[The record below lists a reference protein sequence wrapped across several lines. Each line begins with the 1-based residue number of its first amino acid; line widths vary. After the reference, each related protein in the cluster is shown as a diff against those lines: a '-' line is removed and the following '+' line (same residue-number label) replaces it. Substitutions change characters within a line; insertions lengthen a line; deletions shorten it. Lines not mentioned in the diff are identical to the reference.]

1 MINKDLTYITPV
13 YNGASYIEE
22 VIDSVSRQ
30 RSVSGEPFLHIVV
43 NDGSTDDTASVLERS
58 RAKYQD
64 QLVVIHKHN
73 GGEASAVNLGFQHV
87 QTTFVCV
94 VNADDPLLA
103 SHGAQT
109 LRVLESAPASVV
121 AYPDWQM
128 IDESGEVLDHRR
140 TKEYDIRSLVGDFV
154 CIPGP
159 GAVIRTDAVPGD
171 LRNENYRYVT
181 DFELW
186 LRLAGVGPF
195 VRVPHELATWRQHG
209 GGATAMGSGEKIANE
224 LLRLANEE
232 LQLILPP
239 ELFQRFRRSAVA
251 HSCYYSALQ
260 LAGEHPARARKLI
273 AKSFVTKP
281 YPNLGYDTDHRHPVG
296 VVMALLGPVGARL
309 LTPLGKLRRQ
319 IRGVLKR

>member
-1 MINKDLTYITPV
+1 MNGDLSYITPV
-13 YNGASYIEE
+13 FNGADYIEE
-22 VIDSVSRQ
+22 VIDSVANQ
-30 RSVSGEPFLHIVV
+30 RSSNGDRFTHYVI
-43 NDGSTDDTASVLERS
+43 NDGSTDTTAQVLEDAHR
-58 RAKYQD
+58 RYGNH
-64 QLVVIHKHN
+64 LVVVHKEN
-73 GGEASAVNLGFQHV
+73 GGEASAVNVGFQLAE
-87 QTTFVCV
+87 TEFVCV
-94 VNADDPLLA
+94 VNADDPLLE
-103 SHGAQT
+103 SHG
-109 LRVLESAPASVV
+109 LRMLEALESAPSAVV
-121 AYPDWQM
+121 AYPDWRM
-128 IDESGEVLDHRR
+128 IDSEGESLDHRR
-140 TKEYDIRSLVGDFV
+140 TKEYNIRSLVGDFV

-195 VRVPHELATWRQHG
+195 VRVPHELATWRQHD

-273 AKSFVTKP
+273 ATSFVTKP

-309 LTPLGKLRRQ
+309 LTPLGKLRRE

>member
-1 MINKDLTYITPV
+1 LNGDLSYITPV
-13 YNGASYIEE
+13 FNGADYIEE
-22 VIDSVSRQ
+22 VIDSVANQ
-30 RSVSGEPFLHIVV
+30 RSSNGEQFTHFVI
-43 NDGSTDDTASVLERS
+43 NDGSTDTTAQVLEDARS
-58 RAKYQD
+58 RYGNH
-64 QLVVIHKHN
+64 LVVVHKEN
-73 GGEASAVNLGFQHV
+73 GGEASAVNVGFQLAE
-87 QTTFVCV
+87 TDFVCV
-94 VNADDPLLA
+94 VNADDPLLE
-103 SHGAQT
+103 SHG
-109 LRVLESAPASVV
+109 LRMLEALESAPSAVV
-121 AYPDWQM
+121 AYPDWRM
-128 IDESGEVLDHRR
+128 IDSEGEILDHRR

-195 VRVPHELATWRQHG
+195 VRVPHELATWRLHDE
-209 GGATAMGSGEKIANE
+209 GATAMGSGEKIANE

-239 ELFQRFRRSAVA
+239 GLFQRFRRSAAA

-260 LAGEHPARARKLI
+260 LAREDSAKARKLI
-273 AKSFVTKP
+273 AKSFATKP
-281 YPNLGYDTDHRHPVG
+281 YPSLGYDTDHRHPVG

-309 LTPLGKLRRQ
+309 IIPLGKLRRQ
-319 IRGVLKR
+319 IRRVLKR